1 MSTETSLRS
10 LTSDEIEKLFSY
22 SKFKFEYAESIKQI
36 EFNIQKISKS
46 EFFETF
52 KEEED
57 MYETYEEDIGDFIGN
72 IITILHGDC
81 KKINLKD
88 HELFEER
95 YKHIENIVRNYFMT

>member
-1 MSTETSLRS
+1 MSTESSLRP
-10 LTSDEIEKLFSY
+10 LTSAEIAKLLDY
-22 SKFKFEYAESIKQI
+22 SKFKSDYTDSIKQI
-36 EFNIQKISKS
+36 EFNIQQISKS